1 MIRRNDKEI
10 ILEMSDWE
18 ELVRLLS
25 RTKNIL
31 ESASNNL
38 ALSIMLI
45 GDVIRGED
53 NPEKL
58 KDAIEG
64 IQIVGDAL
72 VVQAED
78 ILETVKHIGMAE
90 VR

>member
-1 MIRRNDKEI
+1 MVRRNGKEI
-10 ILEMSDWE
+10 ILEMTDWE

-45 GDVIRGED
+45 ADVVKGED

-72 VVQAED
+72 IVQAED
-78 ILETVKHIGMAE
+78 ILETVKSIGLAE
-90 VR
+90 VK

>member
-1 MIRRNDKEI
+1 MMRRKDNDI
-10 ILEMSDWE
+10 ILEVSDWE

-25 RTKNIL
+25 QTKNIL
-31 ESASNNL
+31 ENASNNL

-45 GDVIRGED
+45 ADVVKGED

-64 IQIVGDAL
+64 LQMVGDAL

-78 ILETVKHIGMAE
+78 ILETVKVIGLAE
-90 VR
+90 VK